1 MKLGKWALAALL
13 VCVMASM
20 AFAADDVIK
29 IGVFLPLTGQ
39 NAFGGQLELDG
50 VKLAHTQAGE
60 VLGKKVE
67 LVVLDNKG
75 DTTECANAMQRLVE
89 QEKVNAVIGTYG
101 SSCAMAGGEINEK
114 AGIPAMGTSCTNP
127 LVTQGKKYYF
137 RACFIDPFQGKAV
150 AQYAF
155 DNGKKKAA
163 LLLDVAQDYSV
174 GLGKFFKEHFTKIGG
189 EIVAELNYQSGDQD
203 FTAQVTE
210 IISKGAEILFI
221 PSYFAEGAIIIKQAR
236 DAGANF
242 LIIGADAMDNPEMV
256 KIGGKAIE
264 GFTFTTF
271 PYAIEMPDMSET
283 QKAFTEA
290 WKKQF
295 PDKEPNANS
304 ALGYDSYMLIIDA
317 IKRANSSAP
326 EDITTALAATKDFD
340 GVTGKTTINETHDAE
355 KPVGLVVI
363 KDGKKI
369 YEGEITPEL

>member
-13 VCVMASM
+13 VCFVASA

-29 IGVFLPLTGQ
+29 IGVYLPLTGQ

-50 VKLAHTQAGE
+50 VNLAHSLVSE

-114 AGIPAMGTSCTNP
+114 AGVPAMGTSCTNP
-127 LVTQGKKYYF
+127 LVTQNKKYYF

-174 GLGKFFKEHFTKIGG
+174 GLGKFFKDHFTKIGG
-189 EIVAELNYQSGDQD
+189 EVVAELNYQSGDQD
-203 FTAQVTE
+203 FTAQITE
-210 IISKGAEILFI
+210 IISKGADILFI

-236 DAGANF
+236 DAGAEF

-271 PYAIEMPDMSET
+271 PYAIEMPDMSDT

-290 WKKQF
+290 WQKQF

-304 ALGYDSYMLIIDA
+304 ALG
-317 IKRANSSAP
+317 
-326 EDITTALAATKDFD
+326 
-340 GVTGKTTINETHDAE
+340 
-355 KPVGLVVI
+355 
-363 KDGKKI
+363 
-369 YEGEITPEL
+369 

>member
-89 QEKVNAVIGTYG
+89 QENVNAVIGTYG

-317 IKRANSSAP
+317 IKRANKAEP
-326 EDITTALAATKDFD
+326 EAIAKALSDTKGFE

-355 KPVGLVVI
+355 KAVGIKMV
-363 KDGKKI
+363 KDGK
-369 YEGEITPEL
+369 ITFVTTVLPQ

>member
-89 QEKVNAVIGTYG
+89 QENVNAVIGTYG

-317 IKRANSSAP
+317 IKRANSAAP

-355 KPVGLVVI
+355 KAVGIKMV
-363 KDGKKI
+363 KDGK
-369 YEGEITPEL
+369 ITFVTTVLPQ

>member
-13 VCVMASM
+13 VCFVASA

-29 IGVFLPLTGQ
+29 IGVYLPLTGQ

-50 VKLAHTQAGE
+50 VNLAHSLVSE

-114 AGIPAMGTSCTNP
+114 AGVPAMGTSCTNP
-127 LVTQGKKYYF
+127 LVTQNKKYYF

-174 GLGKFFKEHFTKIGG
+174 GLGKFFKDHFTKIGG
-189 EIVAELNYQSGDQD
+189 EVVAELNYQSGDQD
-203 FTAQVTE
+203 FTAQITE
-210 IISKGAEILFI
+210 IISKGADILFI

-236 DAGANF
+236 DAGAEF

-271 PYAIEMPDMSET
+271 PYAIEMPDMSDT

-290 WKKQF
+290 WQKQF

-317 IKRANSSAP
+317 IKRAGSADP
-326 EDITTALAATKDFD
+326 EAITTALAATKDFD

-355 KPVGLVVI
+355 KAVGIKMV
-363 KDGKKI
+363 KDGK
-369 YEGEITPEL
+369 ITFVTTVLPQ

>member
-13 VCVMASM
+13 VCFVASA

-29 IGVFLPLTGQ
+29 IGVYLPLTGQ

-50 VKLAHTQAGE
+50 VNLAHSLVSD

-114 AGIPAMGTSCTNP
+114 AGVPAMGTSCTNP
-127 LVTQGKKYYF
+127 LVTQNKKYYF

-174 GLGKFFKEHFTKIGG
+174 GLGKFFKDHFTKIGG
-189 EIVAELNYQSGDQD
+189 EVVAELNYQSGDQD
-203 FTAQVTE
+203 FTAQITE
-210 IISKGAEILFI
+210 IISKGADILFI

-236 DAGANF
+236 DAGAEF

-271 PYAIEMPDMSET
+271 PYAIEMPDMSDT

-290 WKKQF
+290 WQKQF

-304 ALGYDSYMLIIDA
+304 ALGYDSYMLVIDA
-317 IKRANSSAP
+317 IKRAGSADP
-326 EDITTALAATKDFD
+326 EAITTALAATKDFD

-355 KPVGLVVI
+355 KAVGIKMV
-363 KDGKKI
+363 KDGK
-369 YEGEITPEL
+369 ITFVTTVLPQ

>member
-317 IKRANSSAP
+317 IKRANSAAP

-355 KPVGLVVI
+355 KAVGIKMV
-363 KDGKKI
+363 KDGK
-369 YEGEITPEL
+369 ITFVTTVLPQ

>member
-13 VCVMASM
+13 VCFVASA

-29 IGVFLPLTGQ
+29 IGVYLPLTGQ

-50 VKLAHTQAGE
+50 VNLAHSLVSE

-114 AGIPAMGTSCTNP
+114 AGVPAMGTSCTNP
-127 LVTQGKKYYF
+127 LVTQNKKYYF

-174 GLGKFFKEHFTKIGG
+174 GLGKFFKDHFTKIGG
-189 EIVAELNYQSGDQD
+189 EVVAELNYQSGDQD
-203 FTAQVTE
+203 FTAQITE
-210 IISKGAEILFI
+210 IISKGADILFI

-236 DAGANF
+236 DAGAEF

-271 PYAIEMPDMSET
+271 PYAIEMPDMSDT

-290 WKKQF
+290 WQKQF

-304 ALGYDSYMLIIDA
+304 ALGYDSYMLVIDA
-317 IKRANSSAP
+317 IKRAGSADP
-326 EDITTALAATKDFD
+326 EAITTALAATKDFD

-355 KPVGLVVI
+355 KAVGIKMV
-363 KDGKKI
+363 KDGK
-369 YEGEITPEL
+369 ITFVTTVLPQ